1 MLVSG
6 CWSWIESRFWVFLHR
21 FWSLRSL
28 LEDSNGNVIRKILKR
43 TEMSRVVCKKAQR
56 QHRDFYFHFSESV
69 DPWTFE
75 KCLQVNHLS
84 LTAAFTSF
92 PAPLRINHC
101 GFRAHLLHF
110 QRRNCRSR
118 AFEPRWEMF
127 QGFRVQLK
135 SFASQIGRKAEIQKD
150 FHWNWIRSR
159 LQQSFCKSFDSW
171 ESTWERSFQIK
182 SRHVLNQQNYFR
194 CESCPENNQIVCH
207 VQYFVSEYVLFEN

>member
-1 MLVSG
+1 MCVNKKHLTFDSGRMLVSG
-6 CWSWIESRFWVFLHR
+6 CWSGIESRFWVFPHR

-28 LEDSNGNVIRKILKR
+28 LEDSNGNVIQKILKR
-43 TEMSRVVCKKAQR
+43 TEMSRVVCEKAQR
-56 QHRDFYFHFSESV
+56 QRRDFYFHFSESV

-92 PAPLRINHC
+92 PARLRINHC

-118 AFEPRWEMF
+118 AFEPRWEIF

-135 SFASQIGRKAEIQKD
+135 SFTSKIERKTKKQKR
-150 FHWNWIRSR
+150 FP
-159 LQQSFCKSFDSW
+159 LK
-171 ESTWERSFQIK
+171 
-182 SRHVLNQQNYFR
+182 LN
-194 CESCPENNQIVCH
+194 P
-207 VQYFVSEYVLFEN
+207 